1 MRKGLLIQFVLVFAA
16 LVCSFMLNIML
27 LSLAVENKD
36 INYSHVVFSALFFF
50 AGLICLN
57 MLHGLRDQREAEE
70 EEFIQHQLDMADD
83 YASREL

>member
-16 LVCSFMLNIML
+16 LVCAFVLNIML

-50 AGLICLN
+50 VGLICLN
-57 MLHGLRDQREAEE
+57 MLHGLKAQHDAEQE
-70 EEFIQHQLDMADD
+70 EYIQHQLDMADD